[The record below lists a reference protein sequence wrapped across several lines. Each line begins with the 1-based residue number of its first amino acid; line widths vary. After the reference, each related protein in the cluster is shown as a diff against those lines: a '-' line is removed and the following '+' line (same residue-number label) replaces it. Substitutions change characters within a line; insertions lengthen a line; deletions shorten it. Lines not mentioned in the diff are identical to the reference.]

1 MQLMADIIQM
11 PIRIHRSEQT
21 CALGAAMF
29 AATAAGIYKRVE
41 DAMKA
46 MGTGFD
52 MEYFPDRSRSAL
64 YDNRYAQYKQLGAAI
79 ERLSTPSA

>member
-1 MQLMADIIQM
+1 MADVINM

-29 AATAAGIYKRVE
+29 AATAAGIYQKVE
-41 DAMKA
+41 DAMQA

-52 MEYFPDRSRSAL
+52 AEYFPDRSRSAI
-64 YDNRYAQYKQLGAAI
+64 YNHRYAEYKKLGMAI
-79 ERLSTPSA
+79 ENLTNP